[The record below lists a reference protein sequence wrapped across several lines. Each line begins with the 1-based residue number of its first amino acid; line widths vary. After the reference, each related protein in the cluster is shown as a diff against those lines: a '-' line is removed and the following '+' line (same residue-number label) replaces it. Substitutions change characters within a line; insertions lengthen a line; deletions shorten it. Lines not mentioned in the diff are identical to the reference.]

1 MKRLPRRL
9 NETHRAVYF
18 PARVAGLTALGA
30 AAGALLFPP
39 GGLLFNADATLLQ
52 LARRG
57 MRFLGFIFFIRAPA
71 IGITACVMRA
81 WRKKHPPPH
90 AADERGQDKTA
101 GSKPA
106 SGRRVA
112 AA

>member
-1 MKRLPRRL
+1 MRRL
-9 NETHRAVYF
+9 EEVRWPVYF
-18 PARVAGLTALGA
+18 LAWVLGLTALGA
-30 AAGALLFPP
+30 AAGALLFPL

-57 MRFLGFIFFIRAPA
+57 MRFLGFIFFIWAPA

-90 AADERGQDKTA
+90 AADKG
-101 GSKPA
+101 G
-106 SGRRVA
+106 
-112 AA
+112 